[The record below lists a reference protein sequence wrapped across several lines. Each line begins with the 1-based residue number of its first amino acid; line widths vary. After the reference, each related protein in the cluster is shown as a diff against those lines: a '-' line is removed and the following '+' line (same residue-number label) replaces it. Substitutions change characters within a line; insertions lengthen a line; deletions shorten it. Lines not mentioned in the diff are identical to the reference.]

1 MSFPR
6 IFETNSTTFETL
18 GYGVLSDAISCTVTE
33 NLNGAF
39 ELEMRYPVNGLHA
52 EYIMTNNLI
61 VCNANKTA
69 IGQAFRIY
77 EVLQEINGIATIHA
91 RHISY
96 DLNGYPIEPF
106 TATTL
111 AGAITG
117 LMSSVSPFTPP
128 FTVSADFSATRDFAV
143 TEPSSIRSWFGGR
156 EGSLIDIYGGEWE
169 YDNFNCY
176 LRSRRGADNNVRVQ
190 YGRNISTYTKDIVS
204 DSVYS
209 HVCAFWKDEES
220 GTTVVSDYVPTGNSE
235 VTRVKYIDTS
245 FDYLDAPEASTLTAL
260 ATSQAGDY
268 ASPGLTITAG
278 VIPMNDIQDNIEL
291 GDTVHVYYQ
300 NDMYTTRCVT
310 VVWNVLKDKY
320 DNISVGT
327 LKTSMS
333 ETVTDTVAL
342 DGYITRRDA
351 AAMIQKASPV
361 RIVESG
367 TNNGWKYKKYSD
379 GTYEAFKRL
388 TLSEEACTTTWGS
401 LYVTAAKD
409 FGDRPTFDS
418 SGLEIFVTYAS
429 SDGHSG
435 WASNWGA
442 ISGLNTG
449 TWVVVRPSSQASMS
463 GYLSAQIFSTYSGG
477 GGGGG
482 GRAYVTQDAEG
493 YIVLPSTI

>member
-1 MSFPR
+1 MLFVKVSC
-6 IFETNSTTFETL
+6 L
-18 GYGVLSDAISCTVTE
+18 GFQQV
-33 NLNGAF
+33 
-39 ELEMRYPVNGLHA
+39 
-52 EYIMTNNLI
+52 
-61 VCNANKTA
+61 
-69 IGQAFRIY
+69 
-77 EVLQEINGIATIHA
+77 
-91 RHISY
+91 
-96 DLNGYPIEPF
+96 
-106 TATTL
+106 
-111 AGAITG
+111 
-117 LMSSVSPFTPP
+117 
-128 FTVSADFSATRDFAV
+128 
-143 TEPSSIRSWFGGR
+143 
-156 EGSLIDIYGGEWE
+156 
-169 YDNFNCY
+169 
-176 LRSRRGADNNVRVQ
+176 
-190 YGRNISTYTKDIVS
+190 
-204 DSVYS
+204 
-209 HVCAFWKDEES
+209 
-220 GTTVVSDYVPTGNSE
+220 
-235 VTRVKYIDTS
+235 
-245 FDYLDAPEASTLTAL
+245 
-260 ATSQAGDY
+260 
-268 ASPGLTITAG
+268 
-278 VIPMNDIQDNIEL
+278 
-291 GDTVHVYYQ
+291 
-300 NDMYTTRCVT
+300 MYTTRCVT

-351 AAMIQKASPV
+351 SAMIQKASPV

-401 LYVTAAKD
+401 MYVTAAKD

-429 SDGHSG
+429 NDGHSG